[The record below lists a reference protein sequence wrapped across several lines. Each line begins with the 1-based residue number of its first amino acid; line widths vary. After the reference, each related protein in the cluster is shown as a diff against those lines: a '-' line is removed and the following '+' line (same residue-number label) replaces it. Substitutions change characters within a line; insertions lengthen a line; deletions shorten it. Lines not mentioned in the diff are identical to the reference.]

1 MLNLASAGAA
11 IAGMSMVD
19 RSEVPKAYRWALDC
33 DYDGQNWDH
42 FKHFHTL
49 HGHIKS
55 RDQCMG
61 IGSYMFTIQ
70 DVNHDMKLSKCEH
83 MYGCLASLYEKD
95 QSEAQDNKNGLKC
108 AKAITA
114 WKKAH
119 PKRET
124 YETVGQICAHEFP
137 SLKGSPL
144 PHD

>member
-11 IAGMSMVD
+11 FAAMSMVD
-19 RSEVPKAYRWALDC
+19 KADVPKQYRWAMKC
-33 DYDGQNWDH
+33 DYDGQDWDKFQH
-42 FKHFHTL
+42 FNML
-49 HGHIKS
+49 HDKVKS

-70 DVNHDMKLSKCEH
+70 DVDHNMKLDKCEH
-83 MYGCLASLYEKD
+83 MYGCLASLYEKG
-95 QSEAQDNKNGLKC
+95 QSEKQDNKNGLKC

-114 WKKAH
+114 WKKEH